1 MKLLFKLLPL
11 ICTFLITA
19 QEKSTAYKV
28 TYDSFANGK
37 KNDRK
42 VSFKYEDGIVYNSKT
57 TDKIQLYSDLN
68 QQQNISTIFYQ
79 DQLYKNLVDFKDL
92 PTPSFKKTTATIL
105 GYKCNYA
112 SYFYFSNTIEVWYT
126 EKTEVKGSPYSR
138 YLPSSK
144 ALVLRVLING
154 NREIKASAIEK
165 ISENKVPAF
174 LVKNAVKVDKG
185 AFEELKINSRYHKIQ
200 VFDEEQINFNPSLKP
215 VQDAELALNTT
226 YHFAKG
232 TVLLK
237 KIKLTEN
244 LKNSKVFV
252 KLYSRS
258 NGDAYDRTGSVFIIP
273 GSQKQSILNGFQY
286 GLDKLPVYIDAKNKK
301 FQGVLNDGNYAPSIE
316 LMRFF
321 TAFGTHHFNDKRV
334 IKNYDWAENVMY
346 QQEVTKL
353 IPSDE
358 EEIWVGVFIGNYDKG
373 GHKVSLEL
381 NFYPTMSVETKQPNK
396 YINSLF
402 STVNRMEANG
412 QNYGRLFKNDTLKV
426 AFEITENIKDLQL
439 IYTTTGHGGWEQG
452 DEYMP
457 RMNRVIVDGKQVF
470 AIVPWRSDCATYR
483 LSNPASGNFGNGLS
497 SSDYSRSNWCPGT
510 LTTPY
515 YIPLHNLKKGK
526 HSMEIIIEQGND
538 GGTSFSHWG
547 VTGVLTGAMNK

>member
-1 MKLLFKLLPL
+1 MRNLLKLLPL
-11 ICTFLITA
+11 LFTVLLTA
-19 QEKSTAYKV
+19 QQDQKVYKV
-28 TYDSFANGK
+28 SYDSYANGE
-37 KNDRK
+37 KNDRQ
-42 VSFKYEDGIVYNSKT
+42 VSFYFHKGIVYNSKD
-57 TDKIQLYSDLN
+57 TDKIKQYTDVIN
-68 QQQNISTIFYQ
+68 QQNISTITFKKE
-79 DQLYKNLVDFKDL
+79 LYKSVVDFKDL
-92 PTPSFKKTTATIL
+92 PKPTFTDKTATIL
-105 GYKCNYA
+105 DYECKYA
-112 SYFYFSNTIEVWYT
+112 SFFYFSNTIEVWYT
-126 EKTEVKGSPYSR
+126 EEARVKGSPYSS
-138 YLPSSK
+138 YLPTAD

-154 NREIKASAIEK
+154 NRELKVSAIQEVTPVK
-165 ISENKVPAF
+165 ALEFLVDDAIAVDKPAF
-174 LVKNAVKVDKG
+174 EA
-185 AFEELKINSRYHKIQ
+185 LKIESRYHKI
-200 VFDEEQINFNPSLKP
+200 VIFDDEQINYDPSIP
-215 VQDAELALNTT
+215 VAKDAVLSLNKT
-226 YHFAKG
+226 YRFANG

-237 KIKLTEN
+237 KVSLTPD
-244 LKNSKVFV
+244 LKDSKVFV

-273 GSQKQSILNGFQY
+273 GSQMASILNGFQY
-286 GLDKLPVYIDAKNKK
+286 GLDQLPVYTDSKDNTY
-301 FQGVLNDGNYAPSIE
+301 QGVLNDGNYAPAIE

-321 TAFGTHHFNDKRV
+321 TAFGTHHFNDKRA

-346 QQEVTKL
+346 NQEVTPL

-358 EEIWVGVFIGNYDKG
+358 DEIWVGVFIGNYDKG

-381 NFYPTMSVETKQPNK
+381 DFYPSMASVKKPVNK

-426 AFEITENIKDLQL
+426 TFEITENIKDLQL
-439 IYTTTGHGGWEQG
+439 IYTTTGHGGWVDG

-457 RMNRVIVDGKQVF
+457 RMNRVLVDGEQVF
-470 AIVPWRSDCATYR
+470 AVVPWRSDCATYR

-515 YIPLHNLKKGK
+515 YVPLHSLKKGK

-547 VTGVLTGAMNK
+547 VTGVLTGSIVK